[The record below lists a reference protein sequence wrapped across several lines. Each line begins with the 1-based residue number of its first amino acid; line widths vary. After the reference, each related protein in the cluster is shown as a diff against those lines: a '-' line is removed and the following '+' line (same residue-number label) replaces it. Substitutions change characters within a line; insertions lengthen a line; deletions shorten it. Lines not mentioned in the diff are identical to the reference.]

1 VKLARPDIFHPRIVF
16 AGCPSLPHGDGDD
29 AGLVAAL
36 RTRGLHARWLS
47 WDDPATRQADLVV
60 LRATWD
66 YADRLDEFLSWTRSV
81 RNLINPAALVRW
93 NTDKH
98 YLLDLDKFGV
108 PVVPTRHF
116 PVGHAVAVPE
126 GEVVVKPAVG
136 AGSQGAQRFVDAA
149 AAATHAAELHAQ
161 GRAVLVQ
168 PYDARIAAG
177 ETALVFL
184 NGEESHAFTKG
195 PILPPAG
202 SALEF
207 EETGTY
213 ATETLSS
220 AEPEDAVW
228 EVGRLAIA
236 AVTRMFDIAA
246 RDLLYAR
253 VDVIGGAGASA
264 ATGKSAGASA
274 ATGKGPDDPRLLELE
289 LVEPSL
295 GFRQLSSAHRADAER
310 RFALGVESALQRL
323 GLGPLSHRR
332 P

>member
-1 VKLARPDIFHPRIVF
+1 MKLARPDIFHPRIVF
-16 AGCPSLPHGDGDD
+16 ASCPALPDGDGDD
-29 AGLVAAL
+29 DGLIAAL
-36 RTRGLHARWLS
+36 RTRGLHARWLP
-47 WDDPATRQADLVV
+47 WDDPATRDADLVV

-66 YADRLDEFLSWTRSV
+66 YVDRLGEFLAWTRSV
-81 RNLINPAALVRW
+81 RNLINSPSLVAW

-98 YLLDLDKFGV
+98 YLIDLAEMGV
-108 PVVPTRHF
+108 PVIPTRYF
-116 PVGHAVAVPE
+116 PVGHTVTVPA

-136 AGSQGAQRFVDAA
+136 AGSRGAQRFIDATAA
-149 AAATHAAELHAQ
+149 AAHAAALHAH

-177 ETALVFL
+177 ESALVFL

-202 SALEF
+202 SEPEF
-207 EETGTY
+207 EETGTF
-213 ATETLSS
+213 ATESLSP
-220 AEPEDAVW
+220 AEPEDDVW
-228 EVGRLAIA
+228 EVGRMAIA
-236 AVTRMFDIAA
+236 AVTRMFDIDPG
-246 RDLLYAR
+246 DLLYAR
-253 VDVIGGAGASA
+253 VDVIGG
-264 ATGKSAGASA
+264 AGASA

-295 GFRQLSSAHRADAER
+295 GFRQLSPVNRANAER
-310 RFALGVESALQRL
+310 QFALGIESALERL